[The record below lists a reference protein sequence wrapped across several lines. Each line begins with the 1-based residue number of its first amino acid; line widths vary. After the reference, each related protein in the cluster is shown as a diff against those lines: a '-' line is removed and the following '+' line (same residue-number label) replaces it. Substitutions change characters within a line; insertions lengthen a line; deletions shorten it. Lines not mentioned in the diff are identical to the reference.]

1 MPLCDAAMQCLD
13 DANTVQMP
21 LCDAAMRC
29 HSVMLLC
36 NAWTM
41 FNAVQMPLCDAALQ
55 CLDDGQYRSDAS
67 LPPVS
72 TLDAASNS
80 SRTESA
86 DLLVVSGVSSPGSH
100 RAHAYR
106 VAINMDR
113 PSLYSAQ
120 DEHRG

>member
-21 LCDAAMRC
+21 LCDAALQC
-29 HSVMLLC
+29 L
-36 NAWTM
+36 TM
-41 FNAVQMPLCDAALQ
+41 DNAVQMPLCDAALQ